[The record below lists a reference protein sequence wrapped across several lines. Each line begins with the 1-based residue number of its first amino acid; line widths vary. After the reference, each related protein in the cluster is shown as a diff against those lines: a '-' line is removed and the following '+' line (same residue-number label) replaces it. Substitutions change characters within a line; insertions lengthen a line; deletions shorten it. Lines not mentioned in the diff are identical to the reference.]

1 MPKGLVLFQQS
12 AVGITRQI
20 SPWDTMVY
28 STVNPGLMYALVYL
42 MWAPFLYPGAHMP
55 WAIVTVAQ
63 MFVIAG
69 LYWLLSVAMPRQGGE
84 YIYISRILHPAL
96 GLMSSF
102 MISFTAISWTGVCTD
117 WALKYAVVEFFA
129 SMGIVS
135 GQAQWFQWAAALNN
149 IHIRALIGTAL
160 IFIIWVVFYKGS
172 RAMMKMSWMALIGT
186 IIGALTFIVAFFI
199 TEPGAFATNFTQ
211 LTGLNYD
218 DVFNLAFEAGHPQ
231 KFLFGAT
238 IMAGSTYIILNTLG
252 STFGANLAGEVRNV
266 QKSQLLA
273 MFGSLAILMGA
284 WAIFYGFSYKSYGA
298 LWTNCLMY
306 LAGTGNAAY
315 PFGDYE
321 PFITILIG
329 ILTRSPIFI
338 FLIAVAF
345 FMATFGSAAGMS
357 FGPSR
362 NIYAWGF
369 DRLVPE
375 KVSEIDPKSGS
386 PLIASTIALLV
397 AELFLLMDVYLPS
410 WTAYI
415 GYTIFTWFLAWILL
429 GVAGIMFPYRRK
441 LLFES
446 SPPIVRSRFLGLPT
460 VTWLGILT
468 TIISISI
475 CIYLLIP
482 FFAGDMPY
490 TMIVMSGILL
500 TLPLIIYYISKS
512 SYAKRGID
520 IDIQFQEIPA
530 D

>member
-1 MPKGLVLFQQS
+1 MAKGLALFEQS

-20 SPWDTMVY
+20 SPRDTLVY

-55 WAIVTVAQ
+55 WAIITVAQ

-102 MISFTAISWTGVCTD
+102 MISFTAISWTGVCSD
-117 WALKYAVVEFFA
+117 WALKYGVVEFFA
-129 SMGIVS
+129 SLGIVS
-135 GQAQWFQWAAALNN
+135 GKQSWFEIAAAINN
-149 IHIRALIGTAL
+149 PHIRAILGT
-160 IFIIWVVFYKGS
+160 IMIMFIWVVFYKGS

-186 IIGALTFIVAFFI
+186 LVGALTFIIASLI
-199 TEPGAFATNFTQ
+199 SSPEIFATNFTQ
-211 LTGLNYD
+211 LTGLEYSKVID
-218 DVFNLAFEAGHPQ
+218 IAKQAGHPAG
-231 KFLFGAT
+231 FSLRAT

-252 STFGANLAGEVRNV
+252 ATFGANLAGEVRSV

-273 MFGSLAILMGA
+273 MFGSLVILMVV
-284 WAIFYGFSYKSYGA
+284 WAIFYGLSYNNFGS
-298 LWTNCLMY
+298 LWTNAFMF
-306 LAGTGNAAY
+306 LAGTGNPAY
-315 PFGDYE
+315 PFPGYE
-321 PFITILIG
+321 PFATILLG
-329 ILTRSPIFI
+329 ILTKSPIFI

-345 FMATFGSAAGMS
+345 FTATYGSCAGMS
-357 FGPSR
+357 FGPTR

-369 DRLVPE
+369 DRLISE
-375 KVSEIDPKSGS
+375 KVTTIDPKSGS
-386 PLIASTIALLV
+386 PVIASTIALAV
-397 AELFLLMDVYLPS
+397 AELFLLTDVYFPA

-415 GYTIFTWFLAWILL
+415 GYTIFTWFLAWIIL
-429 GVAGIMFPYRRK
+429 GIAGIVFPYRRK
-441 LLFES
+441 LLFDS
-446 SPPIVRSRFLGLPT
+446 APPIVRSRFLGLPT
-460 VTWLGILT
+460 ITWLGILT

-490 TMIVMSGILL
+490 TMIVMSIVLL
-500 TLPLIIYYISKS
+500 VVPLILYYISRS
-512 SYAKRGID
+512 SYAKKGIN